1 MSGGK
6 SIEKRGYGATR
17 NIVLFVLHAFSY
29 QRQSI
34 QGGQTN
40 QIIKYTSLQITL
52 IFLFTVIYLLFTVW
66 EACLSV
72 TLVIRPDYH
81 QINQEAKNLIP
92 GRPMWPAG
100 REGRERKKSG
110 ASMPKAELLSNVKC
124 FLLSSF
130 SYPPLF
136 SLSLSLPPIVLFLLL
151 LSSPSYDHPELVF
164 GALLQRI

>member
-1 MSGGK
+1 MVQQGIS
-6 SIEKRGYGATR
+6 YY
-17 NIVLFVLHAFSY
+17 LYYAFSY

-34 QGGQTN
+34 QGGQIN
-40 QIIKYTSLQITL
+40 QIIKYTSLQISL
-52 IFLFTVIYLLFTVW
+52 KFLFTVIFLLFTVW

-100 REGRERKKSG
+100 REGRERVGGGEREKKKSG

-130 SYPPLF
+130 SNPPLF
-136 SLSLSLPPIVLFLLL
+136 SLSLSLSLPNRPL
-151 LSSPSYDHPELVF
+151 SPSSF
-164 GALLQRI
+164 FSLLRPP